1 MASRK
6 GQTSSS
12 TAGSARSARDRE
24 AAPRVGWI
32 AAGSAPGRL
41 LVDWPGS
48 PSGPVAA
55 RSVVPLGDAA
65 LAQATRERRPVV
77 LLFEKGDARLPLLV
91 GLVQSSTP
99 LLDAVLGSGSSSHP
113 AETAERPDG
122 RRRLIEAGD
131 ELVLECGKASITM
144 RRNGKIVIRGAYV
157 ETHAAGTNRIKGG
170 AVKIN

>member
-12 TAGSARSARDRE
+12 GAGPARSTRE
-24 AAPRVGWI
+24 RESAPRVGWI
-32 AAGSAPGRL
+32 AGSTPGTL

-55 RSVVPLGDAA
+55 RSLVPLDDAA
-65 LAQATRERRPVV
+65 LAQAASERRPVV

-99 LLDAVLGSGSSSHP
+99 LLDAVLGSAPSTRP
-113 AETAERPDG
+113 AEAVERPDG
-122 RRRLIEAGD
+122 RRRVIEARD

-157 ETHAAGTNRIKGG
+157 ETHAAGVNRIKGG

>member
-1 MASRK
+1 MAASSGGVPSR
-6 GQTSSS
+6 S
-12 TAGSARSARDRE
+12 TRDRDV
-24 AAPRVGWI
+24 APRVGWI
-32 AAGSAPGRL
+32 APGSSSGKL
-41 LVDWPGS
+41 LVDWPGN

-65 LAQATRERRPVV
+65 LAQAARERRPVV

-99 LLDAVLGSGSSSHP
+99 LLDAILGSAASPKP
-113 AETAERPDG
+113 AEAAQSRDG
-122 RRRLIEAGD
+122 KRRLIEAGD

-157 ETHAAGTNRIKGG
+157 ETRASGTNRIKGG

>member
-12 TAGSARSARDRE
+12 AAAPGRSTRE
-24 AAPRVGWI
+24 RESAPRVGWI

-55 RSVVPLGDAA
+55 RSVVPLAGSA
-65 LAQATRERRPVV
+65 LAQAARERRPVV

-99 LLDAVLGSGSSSHP
+99 LLDAVLGASPSPP
-113 AETAERPDG
+113 AEAAERPDG
-122 RRRLIEAGD
+122 RRRVVEARD

-157 ETHAAGTNRIKGG
+157 ETHAAGVNRIKGG

>member
-6 GQTSSS
+6 AQTSSN
-12 TAGSARSARDRE
+12 AARPRSIRDGD

-32 AAGSAPGRL
+32 AAGSVPARL

-48 PSGPVAA
+48 PHGPVAA
-55 RSVVPLGDAA
+55 RSVVPLDDVA
-65 LAQATRERRPVV
+65 LAQAARERRPVV

-91 GLVQSSTP
+91 GLVQSSSP
-99 LLDAVLGSGSSSHP
+99 LLDAVLGSTSPSRTVE
-113 AETAERPDG
+113 AAERPDG
-122 RRRLIEAGD
+122 RRRLIEAAD

-144 RRNGKIVIRGAYV
+144 RRDGKIVIRGAYV